1 MANCDGLISSGI
13 TLDCNDIN
21 AAIGV
26 EKDLI
31 LLNYEDYDKAATMAV
46 SNIESDNT
54 NGNEGGLETIFLKNG
69 ATPYTFAGTEYSV
82 QPTISTEVK
91 EDGDSWFIHSILF
104 TSYNKSSKARV
115 ALESLG
121 SSRVIAILRDRS
133 TGFQELLGSD
143 QGLKISALDRA
154 YVGAQTSN
162 FYQVTIVTPDIA
174 VVREEN
180 LGYLSTTD
188 YTIQ

>member
-31 LLNYEDYDKAATMAV
+31 LFNYEDYDKAATMAV

-54 NGNEGGLETIFLKNG
+54 NGNEGGLETIFLKSG
-69 ATPYTFAGTEYSV
+69 AAPYTFEGTEYSV

-121 SSRVIAILRDRS
+121 GSRVIAILRDRS

-162 FYQVTIVTPDIA
+162 FYQVNIVTPDIA
-174 VVREEN
+174 VVREGN

>member
-1 MANCDGLISSGI
+1 M
-13 TLDCNDIN
+13 
-21 AAIGV
+21 
-26 EKDLI
+26 
-31 LLNYEDYDKAATMAV
+31 
-46 SNIESDNT
+46 
-54 NGNEGGLETIFLKNG
+54 
-69 ATPYTFAGTEYSV
+69 
-82 QPTISTEVK
+82 
-91 EDGDSWFIHSILF
+91 F

-121 SSRVIAILRDRS
+121 GSRVIAILRDRS

-174 VVREEN
+174 VVREGN